1 MTTTFTPTKTE
12 RILLARG
19 TSKPLFV
26 QLTTCSVTRTG
37 TTATLTKAAHGLSNG
52 DVVMI
57 QGFSL
62 EEFNGVFTIAN
73 AGGGGAFDYTI
84 KQDPG
89 ANPTGTPGTVDKV
102 TVSSVLDLSTKL
114 GAIVSGV
121 LQNTTTGPTLAAQV
135 WVGYA
140 TANNEYDYFWSQLIN
155 GDVTANVAT
164 PWRQRIDQP
173 GMYVK
178 YAIIG
183 NTGQA
188 VDCSIYAQEL
198 TNIVGN

>member
-1 MTTTFTPTKTE
+1 MTTKTGTE
-12 RILLARG
+12 RILIARG
-19 TSKPLFV
+19 TSKAAFT
-26 QLTTCSVTRTG
+26 QLTGCSATRSG

-62 EEFNGVFTIAN
+62 EEFNGVFTISN

-84 KQDPG
+84 KADPG
-89 ANPTGTPGTVDKV
+89 ANPTGTPGTVDKA
-102 TVSSVLDLSTKL
+102 TVSNVLDLHTAL
-114 GAIVSGV
+114 GALVTGL

-135 WVGYA
+135 WVGFA
-140 TANNEYDYFWSQLIN
+140 SANNEYDYFWSQLIN
-155 GDVTANVAT
+155 GDVTLNVMT
-164 PWRQRIDQP
+164 PWRQTL
-173 GMYVK
+173 GMAVMYAK

-188 VDCSIYAQEL
+188 VDCSIYAEEL
-198 TNIVGN
+198 TSVA

>member
-12 RILLARG
+12 RVLLARG
-19 TSKPLFV
+19 TSKAAFT
-26 QLTTCSVTRTG
+26 QLTGCSVTRVT
-37 TTATLTKAAHGLSNG
+37 TTATLTKTAHGLSNG
-52 DVVMI
+52 NVVMI

-62 EEFNGVFTIAN
+62 EEFNGVFTISNVTAN
-73 AGGGGAFDYTI
+73 TFDYTI

-89 ANPTGTPGTVDKV
+89 ANPTGTPGTVDLA
-102 TVSSVLDLSTKL
+102 TVSSSVLDLSTKL
-114 GAIVSGV
+114 GAIVSGI

-135 WVGYA
+135 WVGFA
-140 TANNEYDYFWSQLIN
+140 TANNEFDYYWSQVVN
-155 GDVTANVAT
+155 GDVTANAVT
-164 PWRQRIDQP
+164 SWRQLISQ
-173 GMYVK
+173 GAMFVK

-188 VDCSIYAQEL
+188 IDCSIYAQEL

>member
-1 MTTTFTPTKTE
+1 MTTTFTTTKTE
-12 RILLARG
+12 RVLLVRG
-19 TSKPLFV
+19 TSKAAFT
-26 QLTTCSVTRTG
+26 QLTGCSVTRSG
-37 TTATLTKAAHGLSNG
+37 TTATLTKTSHGLSNG

-62 EEFNGVFTIAN
+62 EEFNGVFTVAN
-73 AGGGGAFDYTI
+73 SAANTFDYTI
-84 KQDPG
+84 KADPG
-89 ANPTGTPGTVDKV
+89 ANPTGTPGTVDKA

-135 WVGYA
+135 WVGFA
-140 TANNEYDYFWSQLIN
+140 TANNEYDFFWSQVIN
-155 GDVTANVAT
+155 GDVTLNVAT
-164 PWRQRIDQP
+164 PWRQLIGQAA
-173 GMYVK
+173 MYVK

>member
-1 MTTTFTPTKTE
+1 MTTTFTKTGTE
-12 RILLARG
+12 RALIARG
-19 TSKPLFV
+19 TSKAAFT
-26 QLTTCSVTRTG
+26 QLTGCSATRSS
-37 TTATLTKAAHGLSNG
+37 TTATLTKTSHGLSNG
-52 DVVMI
+52 NIVMI

-73 AGGGGAFDYTI
+73 VAANTFDYTI

-89 ANPTGTPGTVDKV
+89 ANPTGTPATVDLA
-102 TVSSVLDLSTKL
+102 TVSSVLDLHTCL
-114 GAIVSGV
+114 GAIVSGI

-135 WVGYA
+135 WVGFA
-140 TANNEYDYFWSQLIN
+140 TANNEYDYFWSQVIN
-155 GDVTANVAT
+155 GDVTLNVAT
-164 PWRQRIDQP
+164 PWRQLISQS
-173 GMYVK
+173 GIYVK

-198 TNIVGN
+198 TNVVGN

>member
-1 MTTTFTPTKTE
+1 MTTTFTKTATQ
-12 RILLARG
+12 RLLIARG
-19 TSKPLFV
+19 TNKPLFV
-26 QLTTCSVTRTG
+26 QLTGGATTRSG
-37 TTATLTKAAHGLSNG
+37 TTATMTKTSHGLSNG

-57 QGFSL
+57 GGL
-62 EEFNGVFTIAN
+62 LPEEYNGVFTVAN
-73 AGGGGAFDYTI
+73 SAANTFDYTI

-89 ANPTGTPGTVDKV
+89 ASSAGSTGTIDKAV
-102 TVSSVLDLSTKL
+102 VSSVLDLSTAL

-164 PWRQRIDQP
+164 PWRHRIDQP

-188 VDCSIYAQEL
+188 VDCSIYAQEF
-198 TNIVGN
+198 TNVVGN